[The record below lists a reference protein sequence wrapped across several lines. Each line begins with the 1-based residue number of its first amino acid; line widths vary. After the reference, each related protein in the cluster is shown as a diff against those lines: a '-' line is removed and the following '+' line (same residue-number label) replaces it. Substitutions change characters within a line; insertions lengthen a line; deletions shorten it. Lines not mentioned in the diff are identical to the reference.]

1 MSAVRRIARPLLAAT
16 FVHGGL
22 DAFRHPATRVE
33 AAAPVVARINKTVP
47 QLGLPD
53 DTELL
58 VRANGAA
65 MVGAGT
71 LLATGR
77 LPRLASLVLAVS
89 LVPTTAAAHRF
100 WEIKD
105 PAQRKQHQLHFLKNL
120 GLLGGVLLAV
130 VDTEGRP
137 GVSWRARRA
146 ARDTQRAAHL
156 AKRET
161 KQAARAAKREAK
173 LARHSVGDSLHLG

>member
-16 FVHGGL
+16 FVSGGL
-22 DAFRHPATRVE
+22 DSYRHPGPRAKM
-33 AAAPVVARINKTVP
+33 AAPVVARIPP

-53 DTELL
+53 DPELL

-65 MVGAGT
+65 MTLAG
-71 LLATGR
+71 LMFATGR
-77 LPRLASLVLAVS
+77 LPRLAALVLAGTI
-89 LVPTTAAAHRF
+89 VPTTLAGHRF

-105 PAQRKQHQLHFLKNL
+105 PKARQQQRLHFMKNL
-120 GLLGGVLLAV
+120 GLLGGTLLAV

-146 ARDTQRAAHL
+146 NRDLHRSASL
-156 AKRET
+156 AKKEAKHVRH
-161 KQAARAAKREAK
+161 AAKREAK
-173 LARHSVGDSLHLG
+173 LAARQVGDALPFS